1 MKTNHGK
8 TLLAI
13 GIEAAEASLVRRL
26 IDQDQLP
33 VLKSL
38 LANGKWLR
46 VNSPTHIGT
55 SAVWPCFMT
64 GQDVADHGIY
74 SEWCWEP
81 ATMSVS
87 TLTGDGSQ
95 PFWKMFAETGQSVG
109 VLGVPF
115 MPFVAGLPGFQIS
128 DTPPFLHR
136 GGASAVSSSIT
147 KQTVIEAMSR
157 GHVSVSGPDDFPN
170 LRKLAADAMAGI
182 KLRGELAERL
192 LKETKPDVSIIVF
205 TETHESGHCLWQ
217 TIEPS
222 HPLFKEDFFEKYKDI
237 RPGVSEIYQEVDRQI
252 GQLIAT
258 VDSRSTIM
266 VFALH
271 GMRPARGVP
280 TFLAPMMSAAG
291 FSAMADF
298 EDQTWS
304 GRGRRLLATA
314 KRAVPAP
321 LKRIYY
327 RALPRATVFRWAA
340 PTIMPPYDW
349 SRTRVF
355 PLVTEQHASIRVN
368 LVGREAKGIVPPAD
382 YDKVCGEVEGW
393 LRALRAID
401 GSPLTKEV
409 IRTAATADEARTRR
423 IPDVLAHWTDAAFAS
438 PLRIEG
444 SDAEFYSDGARY
456 LTQHTSEGFCI
467 LSQADALQNRDSIEA
482 KDLGRLMQQIVLPAT
497 PQFTGAVRSHAP

>member
-1 MKTNHGK
+1 MVASRGDVTVNTNHRK

-26 IDQDQLP
+26 IDQDRLP

-55 SAVWPCFMT
+55 SAVWPSFMT
-64 GQDVADHGIY
+64 GQDVANHGIY

-87 TLTGDGSQ
+87 TLTGDGPA
-95 PFWKMFAETGQSVG
+95 PFWKELAETGQSVG

-115 MPFVAGLPGFQIS
+115 MPFVEGLPGFQIS
-128 DTPPFLHR
+128 DNPPFLPG
-136 GGASAVSSSIT
+136 GGASAALSSIT
-147 KQTVIEAMSR
+147 KQTAIEAMSR
-157 GHVSVSGPDDFPN
+157 GHVSVSGPDDLPN
-170 LRKLAADAMAGI
+170 LRKLATDSLTGI
-182 KLRGELAERL
+182 KLRGKLAERL
-192 LKETKPDVSIIVF
+192 LKETKPDLSIIVF

-222 HPLFKEDFFEKYKDI
+222 HPLFKETFFEKHREI
-237 RPGVSEIYQEVDRQI
+237 RPSLSDIYQEVDRQI
-252 GQLIAT
+252 GQLIAA
-258 VDSRSTIM
+258 VGADATIM

-291 FSAMADF
+291 FSAIADF

-304 GRGRRLLATA
+304 GRSMRLLATA

-327 RALPRATVFRWAA
+327 RGLPRATVFRWAA
-340 PTIMPPYDW
+340 PTIMPQYDW
-349 SRTRVF
+349 SRTRAF

-368 LVGREAKGIVPPAD
+368 LVSREAKGIVPADD
-382 YDKVCGEVEGW
+382 YDRVCGEVEAW
-393 LRALRAID
+393 LHTLRTVE
-401 GSPLTKEV
+401 GEQLTKQV
-409 IRTAATADEARTRR
+409 IRTAATVEEARTRR
-423 IPDVLAHWTDAAFAS
+423 IPDVLAHWTDAAFAT
-438 PLRIEG
+438 PLRIAD
-444 SDAEFYSDGARY
+444 SDEEYHSDGARY

-467 LSQADALQNRDSIEA
+467 LNQADAWQSRDWIEA
-482 KDLGRLMQQIVLPAT
+482 KDLGRLMQQLLSQA
-497 PQFTGAVRSHAP
+497 HA